1 MSKKKNQ
8 AKQEKLH
15 GHKEESIDEENLDEG
30 LEDED
35 LGLEEGDESDFDEL
49 EQAARSTNVDPR
61 AAAVVAKGK
70 VPIDTK
76 QTKFARA
83 PQRLVS
89 PGAPAGAQQ
98 KAVLTGLRDQAASV
112 FASLKDESEPKL
124 VRARDHVQQAVTWLD
139 DFLGKK

>member
-8 AKQEKLH
+8 ANKEISHGNQQEDID
-15 GHKEESIDEENLDEG
+15 EESIDEG

-35 LGLEEGDESDFDEL
+35 LGLEEGNEVDFDEL
-49 EQAARSTNVDPR
+49 EQGVKANVDAR
-61 AAAVVAKGK
+61 AAAIVEKGK
-70 VPIDTK
+70 LSVDTQ
-76 QTKFARA
+76 QTKSAQA

-89 PGAPAGAQQ
+89 PGAPAGSQQ
-98 KAVLTGLRDQAASV
+98 KSVLTGLRDQAASV
-112 FASLKDESEPKL
+112 FAALKDESDAKL